1 MSRNIQNTC
10 KLNGTGTSC
19 KENFQ
24 TRFAVA
30 GGGFISYWNH
40 QLIKFGEK
48 KRFKLKKKFCYYEK
62 IEINT
67 FENFPCK
74 ISLYISLS

>member
-40 QLIKFGEK
+40 QLIKIGEK
-48 KRFKLKKKFCYYEK
+48 KRFGL
-62 IEINT
+62 
-67 FENFPCK
+67 
-74 ISLYISLS
+74 